1 MSATRRLLVPVLE
14 FTAVSTP
21 GFSGGRSR
29 TRSAA
34 DNDERQ
40 RRRSLPCW
48 LWVRCQFSAWLPAHP
63 EPAQNA
69 NTKETQFEI
78 IPASGDQAARTSTWP
93 RSARWSTSRRAAL
106 WPARPRGILAPWP
119 RGTLAGLAARRP
131 GPLAARHSGPLAAWH
146 SGP

>member
-78 IPASGDQAARTSTWP
+78 IPASGDQAAHASTWP
-93 RSARWSTSRRAAL
+93 RSARWSTARRLLDQALPAGGAYRPGRAALWTPGRAAL
-106 WPARPRGILAPWP
+106 WPARPRGTLDPWP
-119 RGTLAGLAARRP
+119 RGTLA
-131 GPLAARHSGPLAAWH
+131 
-146 SGP
+146 